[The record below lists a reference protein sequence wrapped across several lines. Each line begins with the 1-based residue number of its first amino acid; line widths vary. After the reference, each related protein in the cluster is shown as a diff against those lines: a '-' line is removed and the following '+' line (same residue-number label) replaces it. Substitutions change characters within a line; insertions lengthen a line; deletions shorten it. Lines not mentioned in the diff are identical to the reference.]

1 MKPLKLTLSAFGP
14 YAGRTTID
22 FSRLCENGIFLI
34 TGDTGAGKTTIFD
47 AISFALYGEGSG
59 GKERRASKS
68 FRSDY
73 AARDTETYVELEFRH
88 RQHTY
93 RLKRNPVYLRQ
104 SRRGDDLV
112 EQKAAAELTELDTGE
127 CWTGTDE
134 VKDRAQELIGLTQ
147 DQFAQTVMIAQGDFL
162 KILNARSEDRKKLFQ
177 QLFNTSLYADLQ
189 KKAKEKCSAA
199 AQLQKELDLRIVTE
213 AGKISPEPEFP
224 DRERLKQ
231 YQTDAK
237 YADQL
242 LETLRG
248 LYAYETRLKKEA
260 DGQWETLD
268 GQLKT
273 LTAAL
278 ADGRNLNQRFDELG
292 QWQKELDGLLQK
304 QSTVEERKAALSAAR
319 KAQLLGPVDQLR
331 RRNRQSLEA
340 EKTQAARLA
349 QEKKAQAERLPALE
363 ETAKQAR
370 EQLPLAEENAQLVK
384 RLESCLQL
392 LEKRQKDALELER
405 LNCLQTKALEDS
417 DRAEREYLAVRQA
430 YYRSKSGLLARSLR
444 EGEPCPVCGSI
455 HHPAPAALQE
465 GGATQEQFQAADDRR
480 KLLEQQVQKIS
491 SRTAAARAALETLQR
506 TLQSEGIGEEDT
518 EQSVRR
524 RMKEADA
531 AARKIRETAEQ
542 TENQRQQCQSRL
554 ERAAALLEASL
565 KKAGELE
572 EEAARLEQEFAE
584 GLARQG
590 FEAEADYRAACLPAE
605 EAERLDAAIRRYE
618 EAKKSLNDRIG
629 EREAQLRGRVRA
641 DIEALLQQQ
650 KNLTEQYRQAQERS
664 RSCDRRLTLHQE
676 AGKAIRRAAE
686 QKKAHAEE
694 WAVLDDLYRAM
705 SGQLSQKVKITFETY
720 VQQYYF
726 KQVVA
731 AANKRLTRMTDGM
744 FVLRLKEEARDRRSQ
759 SGLDLDVLD
768 RATGQWRDVS
778 TLSGGESF
786 LASLSLALGLSDVV
800 QSESGG
806 VRLEA
811 MFIDE
816 GFGTLD
822 ENALRNAMALLS
834 SLADGDRMIGVISH
848 MPELRERIDKKIVV
862 HKKLTGS
869 QIELEY

>member
-260 DGQWETLD
+260 DGQWEVLD

-430 YYRSKSGLLARSLR
+430 YYRSQSGLLARSLR

-531 AARKIRETAEQ
+531 AARKIREIAEQ
-542 TENQRQQCQSRL
+542 AENQRQQCQSRL
-554 ERAAALLEASL
+554 ERAAALLDASL

-629 EREAQLRGRVRA
+629 EREAQLKGRVRA
-641 DIEALLQQQ
+641 DIEALQQQQ

>member
-73 AARDTETYVELEFRH
+73 AARDTETYVELVFQH

-260 DGQWETLD
+260 DGQWEALD

-319 KAQLLGPVDQLR
+319 KAQLLGPIDQLR

-430 YYRSKSGLLARSLR
+430 YYRSQSGLLARSLR

-542 TENQRQQCQSRL
+542 AENQRQQCQSRL
-554 ERAAALLEASL
+554 ERAAALLDASL

-572 EEAARLEQEFAE
+572 EEAARLEREFAE

-629 EREAQLRGRVRA
+629 EREAQLKGRVRA

-869 QIELEY
+869 EIELEY

>member
-73 AARDTETYVELEFRH
+73 AARDTETYVELVFQH

-260 DGQWETLD
+260 DGQWEALD

-319 KAQLLGPVDQLR
+319 KAQLLGPIDQLR

-430 YYRSKSGLLARSLR
+430 YYRSQSGLLARSLR

-542 TENQRQQCQSRL
+542 AENQRQQCQSRL
-554 ERAAALLEASL
+554 ERAAALLDASL

-572 EEAARLEQEFAE
+572 EEAARLEREFAE

-629 EREAQLRGRVRA
+629 EREAQLKGRVRA

>member
-162 KILNARSEDRKKLFQ
+162 KILNARSDDRKKLFQ

-199 AQLQKELDLRIVTE
+199 AQLQKDLDLRIVTE

-430 YYRSKSGLLARSLR
+430 YYRSQSGLLARSLR

-465 GGATQEQFQAADDRR
+465 GGATQEQFQAADDQR

-542 TENQRQQCQSRL
+542 AENQRQQCQSRL

-572 EEAARLEQEFAE
+572 EEAARLEREFAE

-629 EREAQLRGRVRA
+629 EREAQLKGWVRA

-834 SLADGDRMIGVISH
+834 SLADGNRMIGVISH

>member
-304 QSTVEERKAALSAAR
+304 QSTVEERKTALSAAR
-319 KAQLLGPVDQLR
+319 KAQLLEPVDQLR

-430 YYRSKSGLLARSLR
+430 YYRSQSGLLARSLR

-465 GGATQEQFQAADDRR
+465 GGATQEQFQAADDQR

-506 TLQSEGIGEEDT
+506 TLQSEGVGEEDT

-629 EREAQLRGRVRA
+629 ERETQLKGRVRA

-834 SLADGDRMIGVISH
+834 SLADGNRMIGVISH

>member
-304 QSTVEERKAALSAAR
+304 QSTVEERKTALSAAR
-319 KAQLLGPVDQLR
+319 KAQLLEPVDQLR

-430 YYRSKSGLLARSLR
+430 YYRSQSGLLARSLR

-465 GGATQEQFQAADDRR
+465 GGATQEQFQAADDQR

-506 TLQSEGIGEEDT
+506 TLQSEGVGEEDT

-572 EEAARLEQEFAE
+572 EEAARLEREFAE

-629 EREAQLRGRVRA
+629 EREAQLKGRVRA

-834 SLADGDRMIGVISH
+834 SLADGNRMIGVISH

>member
-162 KILNARSEDRKKLFQ
+162 KILNARSDDRKKLFQ

-199 AQLQKELDLRIVTE
+199 AQLQKDLDLRIVTE

-304 QSTVEERKAALSAAR
+304 QSTVEERKTALAAAR

-430 YYRSKSGLLARSLR
+430 YYRSQSGLLARSLR

-465 GGATQEQFQAADDRR
+465 GGATQEQFQAADDQR

-572 EEAARLEQEFAE
+572 EEAARLEREFAE

-629 EREAQLRGRVRA
+629 EREAQLKGRVRA

-834 SLADGDRMIGVISH
+834 SLADGNRMIGVISH

>member
-162 KILNARSEDRKKLFQ
+162 KILNARSDDRKKLFQ

-213 AGKISPEPEFP
+213 ARKISPEPEFP

-304 QSTVEERKAALSAAR
+304 QSTVEERKTALSAAR

-384 RLESCLQL
+384 RLESCLEL

-430 YYRSKSGLLARSLR
+430 YYRSQSGLLARSLR

-455 HHPAPAALQE
+455 HHPALAALQE
-465 GGATQEQFQAADDRR
+465 GGATQEQLQAADDQR

-572 EEAARLEQEFAE
+572 EEAARLEREFAE

-629 EREAQLRGRVRA
+629 EREAQLKGRVRA

-676 AGKAIRRAAE
+676 ASKAIRRAAE
-686 QKKAHAEE
+686 QKKTHAEE

-834 SLADGDRMIGVISH
+834 SLADGNRMIGVISH

>member
-14 YAGRTTID
+14 YAKTTTID
-22 FSRLCENGIFLI
+22 FTKLCENGIFLI

-47 AISFALYGEGSG
+47 AISFAFYGEGSG
-59 GKERRASKS
+59 GRERRASKS

-73 AARDTETYVELEFRH
+73 AARDTDTYVELVFQH

-93 RLKRNPVYLRQ
+93 RLKRNPPYLRQ

-134 VKDRAQELIGLTQ
+134 VKAKAQELIGLSQ

-162 KILNARSEDRKKLFQ
+162 KILNAKSDDRKKLFQ

-189 KKAKEKCSAA
+189 KKAKEKCAAA
-199 AQLQKELDLRIVTE
+199 AQMQRELDLRIVTE

-242 LETLRG
+242 LEALRG
-248 LYAYETRLKKEA
+248 LYAYETSLKKEA
-260 DGQWETLD
+260 DGQCDTLD
-268 GQLKT
+268 GQLKAM
-273 LTAAL
+273 TAAI
-278 ADGRNLNQRFDELG
+278 ADGRNRNQRFDELERWK
-292 QWQKELDGLLQK
+292 QELAGLLQK
-304 QSTVEERKAALSAAR
+304 QSAVEERKAALSAAR
-319 KAQLLGPVDQLR
+319 SAQLLGPTDQLR
-331 RRNRQSLEA
+331 QRNRQSLDA
-340 EKTQAARLA
+340 EKTQAARLTQEKQA
-349 QEKKAQAERLPALE
+349 QEASLPALE
-363 ETAKQAR
+363 RAAKQAR
-370 EQLPLAEENAQLVK
+370 EQLPLAEENVRLVK
-384 RLESCLQL
+384 RLESCLKF
-392 LEKRQKDALELER
+392 LEKRQKDTAELER
-405 LNCLQTKALEDS
+405 LDRLQTKALEDS
-417 DRAEREYLAVRQA
+417 NRAEQEYLAVRQA
-430 YYRSKSGLLARSLR
+430 YYRSQSGLLARELR
-444 EGEPCPVCGSI
+444 EGEPCPVCGAT
-455 HHPAPAALQE
+455 HHPAPAVLQE
-465 GGATQEQFQAADDRR
+465 GGATQEQFQAADDHR
-480 KLLEQQVQKIS
+480 KRLEEQLHKIS
-491 SRTAAARAALETLQR
+491 SQTAAARAALETLQK
-506 TLQSEGIGEEDT
+506 TLQEEGIGDEDT
-518 EQSVRR
+518 EQSVRQ
-524 RMKEADA
+524 RMNEADA
-531 AARKIRETAEQ
+531 AARKIREAAER
-542 TENQRQQCQSRL
+542 TETRRSQCQSRL
-554 ERAAALLEASL
+554 EKAAVLLEACL
-565 KKAGELE
+565 KKTGELE
-572 EEAARLEQEFAE
+572 KEADRLEREFVE

-590 FEAEADYRAACLPAE
+590 FENETAYRAACLPAE
-605 EAERLDAAIRRYE
+605 ETERLDGAIRRYE
-618 EAKKSLNDRIG
+618 EKKKSLNDRVQ
-629 EREAQLRGRVRA
+629 EREKQLKDSARA

-650 KNLTEQYRQAQERS
+650 KAMTEQYRQAQERS
-664 RSCDRRLTLHQE
+664 RGCDRRLTLHQE

-705 SGQLSQKVKITFETY
+705 SGQLSQKVKITYETY

-731 AANKRLTRMTDGM
+731 AANKRLTQMTDGM
-744 FVLRLKEEARDRRSQ
+744 FVLRLKEEAKDRRSQ

-869 QIELEY
+869 EIELEY

>member
-1 MKPLKLTLSAFGP
+1 M
-14 YAGRTTID
+14 
-22 FSRLCENGIFLI
+22 
-34 TGDTGAGKTTIFD
+34 
-47 AISFALYGEGSG
+47 
-59 GKERRASKS
+59 
-68 FRSDY
+68 
-73 AARDTETYVELEFRH
+73 
-88 RQHTY
+88 
-93 RLKRNPVYLRQ
+93 
-104 SRRGDDLV
+104 
-112 EQKAAAELTELDTGE
+112 
-127 CWTGTDE
+127 
-134 VKDRAQELIGLTQ
+134 
-147 DQFAQTVMIAQGDFL
+147 
-162 KILNARSEDRKKLFQ
+162 
-177 QLFNTSLYADLQ
+177 
-189 KKAKEKCSAA
+189 
-199 AQLQKELDLRIVTE
+199 
-213 AGKISPEPEFP
+213 
-224 DRERLKQ
+224 
-231 YQTDAK
+231 
-237 YADQL
+237 
-242 LETLRG
+242 
-248 LYAYETRLKKEA
+248 
-260 DGQWETLD
+260 
-268 GQLKT
+268 
-273 LTAAL
+273 
-278 ADGRNLNQRFDELG
+278 
-292 QWQKELDGLLQK
+292 
-304 QSTVEERKAALSAAR
+304 
-319 KAQLLGPVDQLR
+319 
-331 RRNRQSLEA
+331 
-340 EKTQAARLA
+340 
-349 QEKKAQAERLPALE
+349 
-363 ETAKQAR
+363 
-370 EQLPLAEENAQLVK
+370 
-384 RLESCLQL
+384 
-392 LEKRQKDALELER
+392 
-405 LNCLQTKALEDS
+405 
-417 DRAEREYLAVRQA
+417 RQA
-430 YYRSKSGLLARSLR
+430 YYRSQSGLLARSLR

-465 GGATQEQFQAADDRR
+465 GGATQEQFQAADDQR

-531 AARKIRETAEQ
+531 AARKIREIAEQ
-542 TENQRQQCQSRL
+542 AENQRQQCQSRL
-554 ERAAALLEASL
+554 ERAAALLDASL

-572 EEAARLEQEFAE
+572 EEAARLEREFAE

-629 EREAQLRGRVRA
+629 ERETQLKGRVRA

-834 SLADGDRMIGVISH
+834 SLADGNRMIGVISH

>member
-162 KILNARSEDRKKLFQ
+162 KILNARSDDRKKLFQ

-189 KKAKEKCSAA
+189 KKAKEKCSAD

-430 YYRSKSGLLARSLR
+430 YYRSQSGLLARSLR

-506 TLQSEGIGEEDT
+506 TLQSEGVGEEDT

-554 ERAAALLEASL
+554 ERAAALLDASL

-572 EEAARLEQEFAE
+572 EEAARLEREFAE
-584 GLARQG
+584 GLAQQG

-629 EREAQLRGRVRA
+629 EREAQLKGRVRA

>member
-162 KILNARSEDRKKLFQ
+162 KILNARSDDRKKLFQ

-199 AQLQKELDLRIVTE
+199 AQLQKELDLCIVTE

-260 DGQWETLD
+260 DGQWEMLD

-304 QSTVEERKAALSAAR
+304 QSTVEERKAALAAAR

-430 YYRSKSGLLARSLR
+430 YYRSQSGLLARSLR

-465 GGATQEQFQAADDRR
+465 GGATQEQFQAADDQR

-491 SRTAAARAALETLQR
+491 SRTAAAGAALETLQR

-542 TENQRQQCQSRL
+542 AENQRQQCQSRL
-554 ERAAALLEASL
+554 ERAAALLDSSL

-572 EEAARLEQEFAE
+572 EEAARLEREFAE

-629 EREAQLRGRVRA
+629 EREAQLKGRVRA

-834 SLADGDRMIGVISH
+834 SLADGNRMIGVISH

>member
-162 KILNARSEDRKKLFQ
+162 KILNARSDDRKKLFQ

-430 YYRSKSGLLARSLR
+430 YYRSQSGLLARSLR

-465 GGATQEQFQAADDRR
+465 GGATQEQFQAADDQR

-572 EEAARLEQEFAE
+572 EEAARLEREFAE

-629 EREAQLRGRVRA
+629 EREAQLKGWVRA

-834 SLADGDRMIGVISH
+834 SLADGNRMIGVISH

>member
-59 GKERRASKS
+59 GKERRTSKS

-162 KILNARSEDRKKLFQ
+162 KILNARSDDRKKLFQ

-304 QSTVEERKAALSAAR
+304 QSTVEERKTALSAAR

-384 RLESCLQL
+384 RLESCLEL

-430 YYRSKSGLLARSLR
+430 YYRSQSGLLARSLR

-465 GGATQEQFQAADDRR
+465 GGATQEQLQAADDQR

-542 TENQRQQCQSRL
+542 AENQRQQCQSRL

-572 EEAARLEQEFAE
+572 EEAARLEREFAE

-629 EREAQLRGRVRA
+629 EREAQLKGRVRA

-848 MPELRERIDKKIVV
+848 MPELRERIDKKTVV

>member
-162 KILNARSEDRKKLFQ
+162 KILNARSDDRKKLFQ

-199 AQLQKELDLRIVTE
+199 AQLQKDLDLRIVTE

-430 YYRSKSGLLARSLR
+430 YYRSQSGLLARSLR

-465 GGATQEQFQAADDRR
+465 GGATQEQFQAADDQR

-542 TENQRQQCQSRL
+542 AENQRQQCQSRL

-572 EEAARLEQEFAE
+572 EEAARLEREFAE

-629 EREAQLRGRVRA
+629 EREAQLKGRVRA

-834 SLADGDRMIGVISH
+834 SLADGNRMIGVISH

>member
-1 MKPLKLTLSAFGP
+1 
-14 YAGRTTID
+14 
-22 FSRLCENGIFLI
+22 
-34 TGDTGAGKTTIFD
+34 
-47 AISFALYGEGSG
+47 
-59 GKERRASKS
+59 
-68 FRSDY
+68 
-73 AARDTETYVELEFRH
+73 
-88 RQHTY
+88 
-93 RLKRNPVYLRQ
+93 
-104 SRRGDDLV
+104 
-112 EQKAAAELTELDTGE
+112 
-127 CWTGTDE
+127 
-134 VKDRAQELIGLTQ
+134 
-147 DQFAQTVMIAQGDFL
+147 
-162 KILNARSEDRKKLFQ
+162 
-177 QLFNTSLYADLQ
+177 
-189 KKAKEKCSAA
+189 
-199 AQLQKELDLRIVTE
+199 
-213 AGKISPEPEFP
+213 
-224 DRERLKQ
+224 
-231 YQTDAK
+231 
-237 YADQL
+237 
-242 LETLRG
+242 
-248 LYAYETRLKKEA
+248 
-260 DGQWETLD
+260 
-268 GQLKT
+268 
-273 LTAAL
+273 
-278 ADGRNLNQRFDELG
+278 
-292 QWQKELDGLLQK
+292 
-304 QSTVEERKAALSAAR
+304 
-319 KAQLLGPVDQLR
+319 
-331 RRNRQSLEA
+331 
-340 EKTQAARLA
+340 
-349 QEKKAQAERLPALE
+349 
-363 ETAKQAR
+363 
-370 EQLPLAEENAQLVK
+370 
-384 RLESCLQL
+384 
-392 LEKRQKDALELER
+392 
-405 LNCLQTKALEDS
+405 
-417 DRAEREYLAVRQA
+417 
-430 YYRSKSGLLARSLR
+430 
-444 EGEPCPVCGSI
+444 
-455 HHPAPAALQE
+455 
-465 GGATQEQFQAADDRR
+465 
-480 KLLEQQVQKIS
+480 
-491 SRTAAARAALETLQR
+491 
-506 TLQSEGIGEEDT
+506 
-518 EQSVRR
+518 
-524 RMKEADA
+524 MKEADA

-572 EEAARLEQEFAE
+572 EEAARLEREFAE

-629 EREAQLRGRVRA
+629 EREAQLKGRVRA

-834 SLADGDRMIGVISH
+834 SLADSNRMIGVISH

>member
-304 QSTVEERKAALSAAR
+304 QSTVEERKTALSAAR
-319 KAQLLGPVDQLR
+319 KAQLLEPVDQLR

-430 YYRSKSGLLARSLR
+430 YYRSQSGLLARSLR

-465 GGATQEQFQAADDRR
+465 GGATQEQFQAADDQR

-629 EREAQLRGRVRA
+629 ERETQLKGRVRA

>member
-88 RQHTY
+88 HQHTY

-162 KILNARSEDRKKLFQ
+162 KILNARSDDRKKLFQ

-213 AGKISPEPEFP
+213 AGKITPEPEFP

-331 RRNRQSLEA
+331 RWNRQSLEA

-430 YYRSKSGLLARSLR
+430 YYRSQSGLLARSLR

-465 GGATQEQFQAADDRR
+465 GGATQEQFQAADDQR

-506 TLQSEGIGEEDT
+506 TLQSEGVGEEDT
-518 EQSVRR
+518 EQSVRQ

-542 TENQRQQCQSRL
+542 AENQLQQCQSRL

-572 EEAARLEQEFAE
+572 EEAARLEREFAE

-629 EREAQLRGRVRA
+629 EREAQLKGRVRA

>member
-430 YYRSKSGLLARSLR
+430 YYRSQSGLLARSLR

>member
-162 KILNARSEDRKKLFQ
+162 KILNARSDDRKKLFQ

-304 QSTVEERKAALSAAR
+304 QSTVEERKTALSAAR

-349 QEKKAQAERLPALE
+349 QEKKAQAEWLPALE
-363 ETAKQAR
+363 ETVKRAR

-430 YYRSKSGLLARSLR
+430 YYRSQSGLLARSLR

-465 GGATQEQFQAADDRR
+465 GGATQEQFQAADDQR

-542 TENQRQQCQSRL
+542 AENQRQQCQSRL

-572 EEAARLEQEFAE
+572 EEAARLEREFAE

-629 EREAQLRGRVRA
+629 EREAQLKGRVRA

-834 SLADGDRMIGVISH
+834 SLADGNRMIGVISH

>member
-260 DGQWETLD
+260 DGQWEALD

-430 YYRSKSGLLARSLR
+430 YYRSQSGLLARSLR

-465 GGATQEQFQAADDRR
+465 GGATQEQFQAADDQR

-572 EEAARLEQEFAE
+572 EEAARLEREFAE

-629 EREAQLRGRVRA
+629 EREAQLKGRVRA

-834 SLADGDRMIGVISH
+834 SLADSNRMIGVISH